1 MMGSTEEKARINF
14 TAARMDMMRE
24 SPFFSF
30 LALSMRPVPT
40 DRIKRIGVDAR
51 GAIYYNPEWLASLPR
66 SYAKTAIAHELGHM
80 VTETFTRGRGRDQKV
95 WHLSTDQVW
104 NEILQKNN
112 FIPLDDE
119 HGGWFFRYDLRGMT
133 ADEVYNT
140 LEHEIP
146 EECRSCTKGGNRGRP
161 GEGQGGLSSGCAGGQ
176 CSSTF
181 DDILSIDA
189 DGNVHDPEGNV
200 IGEARDENGNP
211 INGLDREKFQ
221 EQWKELI
228 KEAEIF
234 SKAEGRC
241 PAGIGRAIDEI
252 FRPRWSPRAL
262 LEKYITMDLA
272 EQNWQF
278 ADKKKSGEII
288 FPAEREEDL
297 VVGFAVDTSGSMNE
311 RELNICR
318 GAIAHIF
325 SICESVR
332 VEVVE
337 CDAEKQDA
345 YTVTRQGLRS
355 FLRKT
360 SFKGGGGTDYRPVI
374 GYFNQKHPGF
384 CSTQQTSAAPVL
396 ERSQTMT
403 SYGSRSTDTGRR
415 SPLMGGWCSSLGG
428 MDGQTDI

>member
-146 EECRSCTKGGNRGRP
+146 EECRSCTKGATAADRARGR
-161 GEGQGGLSSGCAGGQ
+161 
-176 CSSTF
+176 
-181 DDILSIDA
+181 
-189 DGNVHDPEGNV
+189 
-200 IGEARDENGNP
+200 
-211 INGLDREKFQ
+211 
-221 EQWKELI
+221 
-228 KEAEIF
+228 
-234 SKAEGRC
+234 
-241 PAGIGRAIDEI
+241 
-252 FRPRWSPRAL
+252 
-262 LEKYITMDLA
+262 
-272 EQNWQF
+272 
-278 ADKKKSGEII
+278 
-288 FPAEREEDL
+288 
-297 VVGFAVDTSGSMNE
+297 AVS
-311 RELNICR
+311 
-318 GAIAHIF
+318 A
-325 SICESVR
+325 
-332 VEVVE
+332 
-337 CDAEKQDA
+337 
-345 YTVTRQGLRS
+345 
-355 FLRKT
+355 
-360 SFKGGGGTDYRPVI
+360 P
-374 GYFNQKHPGF
+374 
-384 CSTQQTSAAPVL
+384 AAPGANAA
-396 ERSQTMT
+396 QP
-403 SYGSRSTDTGRR
+403 ST
-415 SPLMGGWCSSLGG
+415 
-428 MDGQTDI
+428 IF

>member
-1 MMGSTEEKARINF
+1 
-14 TAARMDMMRE
+14 
-24 SPFFSF
+24 
-30 LALSMRPVPT
+30 
-40 DRIKRIGVDAR
+40 
-51 GAIYYNPEWLASLPR
+51 
-66 SYAKTAIAHELGHM
+66 
-80 VTETFTRGRGRDQKV
+80 
-95 WHLSTDQVW
+95 
-104 NEILQKNN
+104 
-112 FIPLDDE
+112 
-119 HGGWFFRYDLRGMT
+119 
-133 ADEVYNT
+133 
-140 LEHEIP
+140 
-146 EECRSCTKGGNRGRP
+146 
-161 GEGQGGLSSGCAGGQ
+161 
-176 CSSTF
+176 
-181 DDILSIDA
+181 
-189 DGNVHDPEGNV
+189 
-200 IGEARDENGNP
+200 
-211 INGLDREKFQ
+211 LDREKFQ

-403 SYGSRSTDTGRR
+403 SYGSRSTIPDAEAPLWAGGAARWGEWMGRLISETDGGEKAQGNRSSYLLLRGLAEGTGMSEKDDETPMALTTSRELR
-415 SPLMGGWCSSLGG
+415 A
-428 MDGQTDI
+428 